1 MYLPEVFEEVRPEV
15 LWDLVVRH
23 PLGLL
28 ITAGPEGP
36 MASPLPFLRK
46 VQDHRNLLTA
56 HLARANPHLA
66 ALAEEAKV
74 LVVFQG
80 AETYVSP
87 GWYPSKA
94 LTHREVPTW
103 NYEML
108 QARGSLRLR
117 PDREWLAAHVADLS
131 AAQESRR
138 PTPWAVS
145 DAPGDYIEAMLRGI
159 VGLEIEITEIRG
171 KWKMSQNRKLEDMAG
186 VVHGLTDP
194 ADPHFNPVAGAIVAE
209 RLAAR
214 ASSLQTERQKGKDK
228 A

>member
-1 MYLPEVFEEVRPEV
+1 
-15 LWDLVVRH
+15 
-23 PLGLL
+23 
-28 ITAGPEGP
+28 
-36 MASPLPFLRK
+36 
-46 VQDHRNLLTA
+46 
-56 HLARANPHLA
+56 
-66 ALAEEAKV
+66 
-74 LVVFQG
+74 
-80 AETYVSP
+80 
-87 GWYPSKA
+87 
-94 LTHREVPTW
+94 
-103 NYEML
+103 ML

-138 PTPWAVS
+138 PAPWAVS

-194 ADPHFNPVAGAIVAE
+194 ADPHFNPAAGAIVAE

-214 ASSLQTERQKGKDK
+214 KEP
-228 A
+228 